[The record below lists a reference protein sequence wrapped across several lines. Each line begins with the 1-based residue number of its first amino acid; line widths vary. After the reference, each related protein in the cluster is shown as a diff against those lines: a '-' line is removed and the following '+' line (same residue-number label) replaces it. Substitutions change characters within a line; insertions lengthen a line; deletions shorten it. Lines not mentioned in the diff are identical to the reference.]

1 MRNNRWIAIVG
12 AAALL
17 LPQVM
22 LAQMDQNE
30 QQGAMPSGETQ
41 TAPVPTGATGGV
53 LAEPQSSMRETLG
66 APGLTGR
73 QMADKE
79 FLRTANQDGIADVKL
94 GQLAVEKGGADV
106 KTLAQKLVA
115 DHTAMNKDM
124 GAIADTLGVIV
135 PGKMSKDDQAEYDKL
150 NGLSGKEFDT
160 EYLVFIIKAHRQKTH
175 DFYMEASVAG
185 DPGLA
190 AEVVKAM
197 QTMREHLG
205 LITQV
210 AAKDGITLPPRPPRP
225 ANPAAGSS
233 PPTTKK

>member
-1 MRNNRWIAIVG
+1 
-12 AAALL
+12 
-17 LPQVM
+17 
-22 LAQMDQNE
+22 
-30 QQGAMPSGETQ
+30 
-41 TAPVPTGATGGV
+41 
-53 LAEPQSSMRETLG
+53 
-66 APGLTGR
+66 
-73 QMADKE
+73 
-79 FLRTANQDGIADVKL
+79 
-94 GQLAVEKGGADV
+94 
-106 KTLAQKLVA
+106 
-115 DHTAMNKDM
+115 M